1 MNNPRYVL
9 NFSAASQRGQV
20 AKVTSL
26 LESHSAYIE
35 EFSVFDDALCDQ
47 FYMRSVF
54 RAASNDL
61 DIALLSSEYQ
71 KLLAQQHAKGQ
82 IWDMQTPTPVLIM
95 VSKTDHCLRTLIG
108 AYRRHDLNINI
119 VGIASNHPDLGYI
132 AEHENIPYH
141 YLPVNANNREMQE
154 AQMLELF
161 NQSGAEFMVLA
172 RYMQVLTPNLCEK
185 LVGRAINI
193 HHSFLPGFQG
203 AKPYEQAHARGVK
216 LIGATAHYVT
226 PHLDEGPIIEQ
237 SVERVDHAYSP
248 DDLLRTGRHI
258 ESTVLEKALR
268 HLVERR
274 VFING
279 ERTVIL
285 R

>member
-1 MNNPRYVL
+1 MASRYVL
-9 NFSAASQRGQV
+9 NFAAASARGQV
-20 AKVTSL
+20 ARVTSL
-26 LESHSAYIE
+26 LEKHAAYIE
-35 EFSVFDDALCDQ
+35 EFSVFDDALCNQ

-54 RAASNDL
+54 RPE
-61 DIALLSSEYQ
+61 SSELVIEKLRIEYQ
-71 KLLAQQHAKGQ
+71 DLLTEQGGTGM
-82 IWDMQTPTPVLIM
+82 IWDMQTPVPVLIM
-95 VSKTDHCLRTLIG
+95 VSKTDHCLRTLIS
-108 AYRRHDLNINI
+108 AYQRSDLNIQI
-119 VGIASNHPDLGYI
+119 VGIASNHQDLKPI
-132 AEHENIPYH
+132 ADHEGIAYH

-154 AQMLELF
+154 AQVLDLL

-172 RYMQVLTPNLCEK
+172 RYMQVLTPNLCAQ
-185 LVGRAINI
+185 LSGRAINI

-203 AKPYEQAHARGVK
+203 ARPYEQAHARGVK

-248 DDLLRTGRHI
+248 EELLRTGRHI
-258 ESTVLEKALR
+258 ESTVLERALR